1 MLALVGEMWHC
12 RNDRYYYYHYA
23 LGLFQTFTRESKRAL
38 LDLVMSRPLMAL
50 ISDIQVRQSVC
61 VRMGVV
67 VGVCGYTGLDLVD
80 VGGIPEEAGVE
91 F

>member
-1 MLALVGEMWHC
+1 
-12 RNDRYYYYHYA
+12 
-23 LGLFQTFTRESKRAL
+23 
-38 LDLVMSRPLMAL
+38 MSRPLMAL

-67 VGVCGYTGLDLVD
+67 AGVCGYTGLDLVD